1 MVAWMPWL
9 SKHPSLPLGIC
20 HLPIRYRNPLQPPRL
35 SSSWMWWC
43 LTVLLPFQKR
53 RQEIWELEANLDS
66 VRSSASKTKAA
77 ATKKERSSPQ
87 FFQAF
92 PPRHPHCKR
101 TAALSPG
108 ENPLPGAQHQSV
120 LKSESWWALSP
131 LSTGSLYLLTWTA
144 CCFAPS
150 LHCWILIYAVLFFLT
165 YKFNPKRR
173 YIAKPYRVGE

>member
-1 MVAWMPWL
+1 MVAWMPLL
-9 SKHPSLPLGIC
+9 SKQPSLSLGIC
-20 HLPIRYRNPLQPPRL
+20 RLPIRYRNPPHPPRL

-43 LTVLLPFQKR
+43 LTVILPFQKW
-53 RQEIWELEANLDS
+53 RQENWELEANLGS
-66 VRSSASKTKAA
+66 VKKLCLKNQSCSN
-77 ATKKERSSPQ
+77 KKERSSPQ

-92 PPRHPHCKR
+92 PPRHPHCER

-108 ENPLPGAQHQSV
+108 ENPLPGAQLQSV

-131 LSTGSLYLLTWTA
+131 LSTGSLYLLTWIA

-150 LHCWILIYAVLFFLT
+150 QHCWILIYAVLFFLT

>member
-53 RQEIWELEANLDS
+53 RQEAWELEANLGL

-92 PPRHPHCKR
+92 PPRHPPVKGLLLFLQGR
-101 TAALSPG
+101 ILYLGPSTSLYWKASPG
-108 ENPLPGAQHQSV
+108 GHSAHSV
-120 LKSESWWALSP
+120 LVRCI
-131 LSTGSLYLLTWTA
+131 YLLE
-144 CCFAPS
+144 
-150 LHCWILIYAVLFFLT
+150 LLAVLLH
-165 YKFNPKRR
+165 PC
-173 YIAKPYRVGE
+173 IVES